1 MKPMTSLFLSLIA
14 LFSSCGNA
22 PAPVPAPAPIP
33 VEKLGDGLYAEMVTS
48 KGTIVLQLEYQKTP
62 VTVANFVTLAQGK
75 NNLVSPEYKGK
86 KFFDGLNFHRVIADF
101 MIQGGDPKGDGSGG
115 PGYKFEDEFDATLKH
130 SGPGILSMAN
140 AGPTTNGSQF
150 FITHKA
156 TPHLDGKHTVFGHVV
171 QGMDVVNSIAQGDKI
186 VSVKITAVGKDAKK
200 FKADKVWEQYA
211 VEIKNR
217 EAAIAKA
224 KEEKV
229 RSFDYLKASGTKT
242 QSGLVYKITKKGSY
256 TKPAEGTQVLVDYS
270 GFLMDGYLFDSSIA
284 AVAKQFG
291 NYIPQKDAAGA
302 YVPIPFSI
310 GTKGGMIPGFLEGL
324 EQMAPGD
331 EAIIFIPSH
340 LGYGE
345 RGAPQGKIPPNA
357 DLVFELKMAPAP
369 APATPKQ

>member
-1 MKPMTSLFLSLIA
+1 MTSLFLSLIA
-14 LFSSCGNA
+14 LFYSCNTA
-22 PAPVPAPAPIP
+22 PAAAPIP

-62 VTVANFVTLAQGK
+62 ITVANFVTLAQGTNK
-75 NNLVSPEYKGK
+75 LVSAEYKGK
-86 KFFDGLNFHRVIADF
+86 KFYDGLNFHRVIGDF

-156 TPHLDGKHTVFGHVV
+156 TPHLDGKHSVFGHVV
-171 QGMDVVNSIAQGDKI
+171 EGMDVVNSIVQGDKI
-186 VSVKITAVGKDAKK
+186 ESVKIVAVGKDAKS
-200 FKADKVWEQYA
+200 FKADKVWEKYA
-211 VEIKNR
+211 VEIKNK

-224 KEEKV
+224 KEEKIQ
-229 RSFDYLKASGTKT
+229 SFEYLKASGTKT

-256 TKPAEGTQVLVDYS
+256 TKPADGTQVMIDYS
-270 GFLMDGYLFDSSIA
+270 GFLPNGFLFDSSIA
-284 AVAKQFG
+284 AVAKQYG

-302 YVPIPFSI
+302 YVAIPFSV

-324 EQMAPGD
+324 EHMNPGD
-331 EAIIFIPSH
+331 EATIFIPSH

-345 RGAPQGKIPPNA
+345 RGAPQGKIPPNS
-357 DLVFELKMAPAP
+357 DLIFELKMMPAP
-369 APATPKQ
+369 AADAAPNKQ